1 MNSQMNSP
9 INATANSNVV
19 HESEAQR
26 QHARVRIPARL
37 RFVDSAG
44 TPLVARVEDLSAGG
58 LCFNAGPQKN
68 LTVGAV
74 HKGRLQFVID
84 NLGLAM
90 DVELQVRSYD
100 RQSGRTGCQFQNLE
114 QQDISTLRHL
124 ITSHLSG
131 DLVTMGEVLATLQR
145 DNFTK
150 ARKVKDGGSGM
161 TAIGRMRAVT
171 FSLAIFLVGLAAFG
185 FIFKSV
191 YGMYFVSHAQ
201 AGLVSVSGMNVT
213 MPRDGMVQSLIKAD
227 GVAAKGA
234 PLATFSTSM
243 LDVLKGHLEQDQL
256 QPAKVEELFGKQM
269 TGTLTSPCDCI
280 VARQAVSDGQY
291 ASKGDVIFELVPRN
305 SEANVE
311 ARFSYRQF
319 ADVRPGTPVN
329 FQIAGE
335 DTMRRG
341 KIVSSSSLKSSD
353 LSSDIRVQIKPDEP
367 LDSAFAGRPVAV
379 SSDRGPSLNWLMDKA
394 TAAGL

>member
-1 MNSQMNSP
+1 MNTAV
-9 INATANSNVV
+9 NANVV

-26 QHARVRIPARL
+26 QHARVKIPAKL
-37 RFVDSAG
+37 RFFGPDR
-44 TPLVARVEDLSAGG
+44 TPVEARVIDLSAGG
-58 LCFNAGPQKN
+58 LAFNAGQLPLKAGD
-68 LTVGAV
+68 VYKA
-74 HKGRLQFVID
+74 RLQFVID

-100 RQSGRTGCQFQNLE
+100 RETGRTGCQFQNLE
-114 QQDISTLRHL
+114 PRDISTLRHL
-124 ITSHLSG
+124 ITSHLAG
-131 DLVTMGEVLATLQR
+131 DIVSMGEMLATLQR

-150 ARKVKDGGSGM
+150 ARKVKDGGHGM
-161 TAIGRMRAVT
+161 TAFGRLRAVT
-171 FSLAIFLVGLAAFG
+171 FSLGIFIVGVAAFG

-201 AGLVSVSGMNVT
+201 AGLVSVPGMNIT
-213 MPRDGMVQSLIKAD
+213 MPRDGTVQSLIKAD

-243 LDVLKGHLEQDQL
+243 LDVLKGHLDEDQL

-269 TGTLTSPCDCI
+269 TGTLTSPCDCT
-280 VARQAVSDGQY
+280 VAQQLVANGQY
-291 ASKGDVIFELVPRN
+291 ASKGDVIFQLVPRN

-319 ADVRPGTPVN
+319 RDVRPGTPVS

-335 DTMRRG
+335 DKTRTG
-341 KIVSSSSLKSSD
+341 KIVSSTSLKSAD
-353 LSSDIRVQIKPDEP
+353 LSSDIRVLIQPDEA
-367 LDSAFAGRPVAV
+367 LDSSLAGRPVEV
-379 SSDRGPSLNWLMDKA
+379 NSDRGPNLNWLIEKA
-394 TAAGL
+394 MAAGL

>member
-1 MNSQMNSP
+1 MNTAV
-9 INATANSNVV
+9 NANVV

-26 QHARVRIPARL
+26 QHARVKIPAKL
-37 RFVDSAG
+37 RFFGPDR
-44 TPLVARVEDLSAGG
+44 TPVEARVIDLSAGG
-58 LCFNAGPQKN
+58 LAFNAGQLPLK
-68 LTVGAV
+68 VGEVYKA
-74 HKGRLQFVID
+74 RLQFVID

-90 DVELQVRSYD
+90 DVELQIRSFD
-100 RQSGRTGCQFQNLE
+100 RETGRAGCQFQNLE
-114 QQDISTLRHL
+114 PRDISTLRHL
-124 ITSHLSG
+124 ITSHLAG
-131 DLVTMGEVLATLQR
+131 DIVSVGEMLATLQR

-150 ARKVKDGGSGM
+150 ARKVKDGGHGM
-161 TAIGRMRAVT
+161 TPFGRLRAVT
-171 FSLAIFLVGLAAFG
+171 FSLAIFLVGLTAFG

-201 AGLVSVSGMNVT
+201 AGLVSVPAMNIT
-213 MPRDGMVQSLIKAD
+213 MPRDGTVQSLIKDD

-243 LDVLKGHLEQDQL
+243 LDVLKGHLDDNQL

-269 TGTLTSPCDCI
+269 TGTLTSPCDCT
-280 VARQAVSDGQY
+280 VAQQLVADGQY
-291 ASKGDVIFELVPRN
+291 ASKGDVIFQLVPRN

-319 ADVRPGTPVN
+319 GEVLPGSTVS

-335 DTMRRG
+335 DKIRSG
-341 KIVSSSSLKSSD
+341 KIVSSTSLNSAD

-367 LDSAFAGRPVAV
+367 LNSAFAGRPVEV
-379 SSDRGPSLNWLMDKA
+379 NSTRGPNLNWLIDKA
-394 TAAGL
+394 MAAGL